1 MRSSSVLA
9 VLLLTFGCRT
19 GDKVDEGALLDTG
32 GILDT
37 PDADADGYN
46 AGEDCDDA
54 NSMVNP
60 GASEICDG
68 IDNNCDGSVDEGV
81 TTTFY
86 A

>member
-1 MRSSSVLA
+1 MRYSPLLAILLAACRSEKLETVDTSSPVELDAS
-9 VLLLTFGCRT
+9 
-19 GDKVDEGALLDTG
+19 GA
-32 GILDT
+32 
-37 PDADADGYN
+37 DADADGYDTS
-46 AGEDCDDA
+46 EDCDDA